1 MSYDYN
7 EKGKIFTEVINKSA
21 VKATIQTV
29 TNLIEGVIHIRRDKR
44 VKDELDEG
52 ERFLAVT
59 DAKIYAA
66 DGSLSYQAKFLSV
79 AREQIVW
86 VIPGEIVEE

>member
-7 EKGKIFTEVINKSA
+7 EKGKIFTDVINKTA
-21 VKATIQTV
+21 VKAIIQTV
-29 TNLIEGVIHIRRDKR
+29 THQIEGVIHIRRDKR
-44 VKDELDEG
+44 VKDELDEA

-59 DAKIYAA
+59 DAKIFAA
-66 DGSLSYQAKFLSV
+66 DGSVTHQAKFLSV

-86 VIPGEIVEE
+86 VIPGETVEE